1 MFGLKRVKET
11 KSLQEFERPG
21 KPRVLVAKYAL
32 KGQKTIAQGRAE
44 RSEAAPW
51 VGVADYVRPVRAKDF
66 LLKLQLCSYLFLL
79 MLLPLQGA
87 LFGPR
92 LPQGA
97 VRYAHSALGYGLVG
111 LSGRSWPL
119 IPPIVPTLQAGF

>member
-1 MFGLKRVKET
+1 MVN
-11 KSLQEFERPG
+11 
-21 KPRVLVAKYAL
+21 
-32 KGQKTIAQGRAE
+32 
-44 RSEAAPW
+44 
-51 VGVADYVRPVRAKDF
+51 
-66 LLKLQLCSYLFLL
+66 L

-92 LPQGA
+92 LPRVSFATLTLPWAMVLLGLQPVLGRQSTPQGA